1 MTAGTKH
8 TERVAFVQPF
18 GLAEFGGGPK
28 VLKTL
33 LKNAPL
39 DAISINTTLNSP
51 VATNIIREFHLPRRP
66 TLGRLEKTRFYSFFH
81 SSNRFFSRSF
91 QRKFADLVRR
101 EEVSCIHAIAHT
113 WDCLDAF
120 EVAQD
125 LGLPFALTV
134 HDDLLYAMKGQ
145 LGLGKAEELLARM
158 WEGSD
163 VRFVI
168 SEEIGEE
175 YGRRYGKRAYIPVTD
190 GLEKVA
196 DLPRARVEGKV
207 RIYFMGLFHQSY
219 TANFHQLL
227 SALEQLG
234 SEHPELKV
242 ELITRCGS
250 VGMFASSKNV
260 TVSELPFAA
269 ADPTAEDMR
278 NADIAYLPLPFGQ
291 EQEAFTR
298 YSLSTKMIGYL
309 GSGLPILYHGP
320 SYAAACKFL
329 ERHDAAQI
337 VSTMETQA
345 IVDGIVLLLKNYTSL
360 ATAGL
365 QVARSEF
372 LLEDTRTR
380 FWNGIKG
387 CLENRPVSA

>member
-1 MTAGTKH
+1 MAAGTKH

-39 DAISINTTLNSP
+39 DAISINTTLNP
-51 VATNIIREFHLPRRP
+51 PQPTTFIREFHLPRRP
-66 TLGRLEKTRFYSFFH
+66 TLGRLEKTRLHSLIH

-91 QRKFADLVRR
+91 QRKFADLLRR
-101 EEVSCIHAIAHT
+101 EEVSCVHAIAHT

-125 LGLPFALTV
+125 LGLPFALSV

-145 LGLGKAEELLARM
+145 LGLGKAEKLLARM

-175 YGRRYGKRAYIPVTD
+175 YGRRYGAREYIPVTD

-196 DLPRARVEGKV
+196 DLPRSRVEGKV

-219 TANFHQLL
+219 TPNFHQLL

-234 SEHPELKV
+234 SEHSEWNV

-250 VGMFASSKNV
+250 VGMFDSSKNV

-329 ERHDAAQI
+329 ERHDAGQI

-345 IVDGIVLLLKNYTSL
+345 IVDGILLLLKNYTSL

-365 QVARSEF
+365 QAARSEF
-372 LLEDTRTR
+372 LLANTRSR

>member
-1 MTAGTKH
+1 MAAGTKH

-39 DAISINTTLNSP
+39 DAISINTTLNP
-51 VATNIIREFHLPRRP
+51 PQPTTFVREFHLPRRP
-66 TLGRLEKTRFYSFFH
+66 TLGRLEKTRFNSLIQ

-91 QRKFADLVRR
+91 QQKLASLLRR
-101 EEVSCIHAIAHT
+101 EEVTCVHAIAHT

-145 LGLGKAEELLARM
+145 LGLGKAEELLARV
-158 WEGSD
+158 WKGSD

-168 SEEIGEE
+168 SEEIGDE
-175 YGRRYGKRAYIPVTD
+175 YGRRYGAREYIPVTD

-196 DLPRARVEGKV
+196 DLPRSRVEGKV

-219 TANFHQLL
+219 TPNFHQLL

-234 SEHPELKV
+234 SEHPEWKV

-250 VGMFASSKNV
+250 VGMFASSENV

-320 SYAAACKFL
+320 SYAAASGFL
-329 ERHDAAQI
+329 ERQHAAQI
-337 VSTMETQA
+337 VSTMETEP
-345 IVDGIVLLLKNYTSL
+345 IVDGILLLLKNYTSL
-360 ATAGL
+360 AAAGL

-372 LLEDTRTR
+372 LLANTRSR
-380 FWNGIKG
+380 FWNGIQG
-387 CLENRPVSA
+387 CLKHRSVQA